1 MFWHILVVFTL
12 GFTDCVLKNRR
23 AEDPSP
29 QFIRNYFSG
38 FANDPILSSLT
49 GVEKLEA
56 GTPDAE
62 SDEKEKL
69 EEMEKES
76 VQTRSEY
83 FSLLLVVVVLK

>member
-1 MFWHILVVFTL
+1 MFF
-12 GFTDCVLKNRR
+12 CVSQNRR

-56 GTPDAE
+56 STPDAE

-69 EEMEKES
+69 EEMEKET

-83 FSLLLVVVVLK
+83 SQMFLIVAILK